1 MSGTS
6 PFRIAVVGAGAVGGY
21 YGARLAQAGEDV
33 TFLLR
38 SDLAAVREHGWRVES
53 LDGDFDLTGVQAFG
67 SSAEI
72 GPVDL
77 VVVAWKSTANHL
89 LEEVVSPLLHERTSI
104 LTLQNGLGNVE
115 MLAKLFGARRVLG
128 GLCFVCINRVGP
140 GRLSHTAGGAVSI
153 GEYSAGGR
161 EVLDDVVRR
170 FAAAGISCRAV
181 DPLGKAQW
189 TKLVWNVP
197 FNGLAIAEGGVT
209 TDVLLAPPGLE
220 AEVRALMAEVI
231 AAAAALGFALDPQLI
246 DRQVELTR
254 GMDAYRPSSMIDYLA
269 GREVETEAIWAEPI
283 RRAKAAGVEVPRM
296 EALLESINARLRAR
310 GPATA

>member
-1 MSGTS
+1 MMAGTS

-33 TFLLR
+33 AFLLR
-38 SDLAAVREHGWRVES
+38 GDLAAVREGGWEVES
-53 LDGDFDLTGVQAFG
+53 IDGDFELTGVNAFG

-89 LEEVVSPLLHERTSI
+89 LGEVVGPLLHEGTCI

-115 MLAKLFGARRVLG
+115 LLGRLFGAERVLG

-153 GEYSAGGR
+153 GEYVGGR
-161 EVLDDVVRR
+161 RDMLDEVLRR
-170 FAAAGISCRAV
+170 FTGAGIVCKAV

-197 FNGLAIAEGGVT
+197 FNGLAIAQGGVT
-209 TDVLLAPPGLE
+209 TDVLLAMPGLE
-220 AEVRALMAEVI
+220 AEVRALMVEVM

-246 DRQVELTR
+246 DRQVALTR
-254 GMDAYRPSSMIDYLA
+254 GMDAYRPSSMIDYLE

-283 RRAKAAGVEVPRM
+283 RQARAAGVAVPRM
-296 EALLESINARLRAR
+296 EALLERIKARLRER
-310 GPATA
+310 

>member
-1 MSGTS
+1 MLGPSS
-6 PFRIAVVGAGAVGGY
+6 FRIAVVGAGAIGGY

-33 TFLLR
+33 AFLLR
-38 SDLAAVREHGWRVES
+38 GDLAAVRKDGWQVES
-53 LDGDFDLTGVQAFG
+53 IDGDFDLPGVKAFG

-77 VVVAWKSTANHL
+77 VIVAWKSTANHL
-89 LEEVVSPLLHERTSI
+89 LGEVVRPLLHGGTSI

-115 MLAKLFGARRVLG
+115 LLASLFGAERVLG
-128 GLCFVCINRVGP
+128 GLCFVCINRVGAR
-140 GRLSHTAGGAVSI
+140 RLSHTAGGAVSI
-153 GEYSAGGR
+153 GEYSSGRR

-170 FAAAGISCRAV
+170 FVAAGISCKAV
-181 DPLGKAQW
+181 DSLGKAQW

-209 TDVLLAPPGLE
+209 TDVLLATPGLE
-220 AEVRALMAEVI
+220 AEVRALMSEVI
-231 AAAAALGFALDPQLI
+231 AAATALGFVLDPQLI
-246 DRQVELTR
+246 DRQVALTR
-254 GMDAYRPSSMIDYLA
+254 GMAAYRPSSMIDYLD

-296 EALLESINARLRAR
+296 QALLEKINARLRER
-310 GPATA
+310 WI